1 MKNRRI
7 LCTALFIAFI
17 VIAFF
22 LSPTE
27 VGAAKKKS
35 VKTAEA
41 KVERVYLKFP
51 EKIYRVINLIY
62 YRKKYYVNIRGAA
75 KILSERNLGFD
86 VKIKGKNVNV
96 SAFEFFSDKN
106 YIEPYLDFY
115 IPGSEN
121 KKAYAFQRFDVKV
134 GERTETVRG
143 LLLKGEDAKHIY
155 FPLDFFKTF
164 EKELGFSLRKKRD
177 ELLVGEKIYFKPYR
191 LRLLSKDESEGV
203 QGFLFGKENPQAYF
217 SMSDL
222 KRVVKGTSSD
232 FGYTYDPVKKELF
245 ITYSEREKGKEKSP
259 APLFV
264 EERKLEKIKIFSD
277 YFGKLEKKDR
287 LYVSTKAFV
296 LKDEVFLDF
305 GFFCKFMDWKPVR
318 KENEFLLDDGKRQN
332 FRVLKAAK
340 GEDNLTLRR
349 GEGTEKPY
357 YDVLYEEKGDLVSVH
372 AQFGTIKNRKEPS
385 KPQVFSY
392 ENTAD
397 YLMEEGEAFVRVQ
410 RYRDDFSLLSEKKI
424 AFEGEYF
431 GGFFRGKLYN
441 FILFGIGNIEMR
453 YDAPTYRLI
462 KYDKDFNR
470 LASLEIAD
478 DFTTRPFDSGTVFMA
493 EYGDNLVIHTS
504 AWGMSTGFQRR
515 RIFVVSAQTMTFM
528 NGDDLVSEGKKCIPF
543 SYGQRV
549 QIDENGAVYFFDVGE
564 VPPMRGLILTKAAI
578 ENGRLLFEGRNNPQ
592 EEFEGMEKR
601 FTIMAFPK
609 GPPGY
614 GAPTRFT
621 LGSVVQGREN
631 FLIGGNHINY
641 SAEKDFHVIN
651 ATDGDTY
658 RRDAYLFTV
667 SKKNPALTNKIR
679 LTNNAADGNHVSYSA
694 PRIVKTG
701 EDKFLVLWNKYLGD
715 IKEEKVK
722 VSLCYRYVNQ
732 DGTFLSEQKEKEG
745 MEMTNTEPV
754 FMNGKAFWTRIEKRE
769 DVQGR
774 WEEIYSDGP
783 HRYVRVKKDK
793 MKEYDDVNYSTKI
806 LYILPVE

>member
-115 IPGSEN
+115 IPGSKN

-177 ELLVGEKIYFKPYR
+177 ELIVGEKIYFKPYS

-203 QGFLFGKENPQAYF
+203 QGFLFGKENAHPYV

-222 KRVVKGTSSD
+222 KRAVKDTTSD

-245 ITYSEREKGKEKSP
+245 ITYSEREKGKEKSHE
-259 APLFV
+259 PLFV
-264 EERKLEKIKIFSD
+264 GERKLEKIKIYSD

-287 LYVSTKAFV
+287 LYVTAKAFI
-296 LKDEVFLDF
+296 LKDEVFLDL

-318 KENEFLLDDGKRQN
+318 KEKEILLDDGKRQN

-340 GEDNLTLRR
+340 GEDNLVFRR
-349 GEGTEKPY
+349 EPLYEKLN
-357 YDVLYEEKGDLVSVH
+357 YDFLYEENGDLVSVH
-372 AQFGTIKNRKEPS
+372 AQFGTIKDRKEPS

-392 ENTAD
+392 EYDPD
-397 YLMEEGEAFVRVQ
+397 YLMEEKEAFVRVQ
-410 RYRDDFSLLSEKKI
+410 RYRDNFSLLSENKI

-431 GGFFRGKLYN
+431 GGFFRGKRYN
-441 FILFGIGNIEMR
+441 FILFGIGNVENR

-470 LASLEIAD
+470 LASLEIED
-478 DFTTRPFDSGTVFMA
+478 SFTTIPFFTGTLSMA
-493 EYGDNLVIHTS
+493 EYGDSLVIHTS
-504 AWGMSTGFQRR
+504 AWGVKGAQRR
-515 RIFVVSAQTMTFM
+515 RIFVVSAQDMTLM
-528 NGDDLVSEGKKCIPF
+528 NPDDSVSTEKNF
-543 SYGQRV
+543 FSDSYGQRV
-549 QIDENGAVYFFDVGE
+549 QIDENGAVYFFDVSE

-578 ENGRLLFEGRNNPQ
+578 ENGRLLFEGGNNPQ
-592 EEFEGMEKR
+592 EELEGKEKQ
-601 FTIMAFPK
+601 FTVMAFPS

-614 GAPTRFT
+614 DAPTRFT
-621 LGSVVQGREN
+621 LGSVVQGRDN

-651 ATDGDTY
+651 VTDGDTY

-667 SKKNPALTNKIR
+667 NKKNPALTNKIR

-732 DGTFLSEQKEKEG
+732 DGIFLTEQKEKEG
-745 MEMTNTEPV
+745 MEMTSTEPV

-793 MKEYDDVNYSTKI
+793 IKEYDDVNYSTKI